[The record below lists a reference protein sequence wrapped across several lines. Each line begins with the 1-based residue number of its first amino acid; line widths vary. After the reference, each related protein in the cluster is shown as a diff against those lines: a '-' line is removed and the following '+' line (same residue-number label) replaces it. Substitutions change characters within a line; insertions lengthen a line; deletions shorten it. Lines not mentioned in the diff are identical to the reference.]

1 MKSDESK
8 EKITERGEVMSRRL
22 IIFLGG
28 LFIVV
33 AFISTSVI
41 FNLRGAEKGDLE
53 SENTLIS
60 ELADSAEGLPDYATG
75 SPRTKAAYA
84 VALEIPEALE
94 AIPCYCSCGAIGH
107 KSLKEC
113 YLSPEG
119 GFEEHASFC
128 DICVNEALDVYTWQH
143 EGVPLSEIRSRIDE
157 KYSRFG
163 APTDTP

>member
-8 EKITERGEVMSRRL
+8 EEITERGEVMSRRL
-22 IIFLGG
+22 IIFLSG

-41 FNLRGAEKGDLE
+41 FNLRGVEKGGDLG

-60 ELADSAEGLPDYATG
+60 ELAGSAEDLPDYAQAST
-75 SPRTKAAYA
+75 RTKAAYA

-128 DICVNEALDVYTWQH
+128 DICVNEALDVYLWRH
-143 EGVPLSEIRSRIDE
+143 EGVPIDVIRARIDE
-157 KYSRFG
+157 KYARFG
-163 APTDTP
+163 EPNQ